1 MVWFLETFCL
11 TRNSN
16 ESRGPVEVR
25 KPLWAVEALELSL
38 LLLVG
43 FGVFSMLAA
52 HWNILRCFEHTIEA
66 IPCTSAIVLDLVDL
80 GGRNMDI

>member
-1 MVWFLETFCL
+1 M
-11 TRNSN
+11 
-16 ESRGPVEVR
+16 
-25 KPLWAVEALELSL
+25 KAADLWRCENPCGQLAALELSL

-52 HWNILRCFEHTIEA
+52 HWNILRCFEHTCEGN
-66 IPCTSAIVLDLVDL
+66 TLLSSAIVLDLVDL